1 MSYEKKRQNAVIVGK
16 GLASII
22 GVMGLANLT
31 PLAPIAWIA
40 SGIYAIWALTPERD
54 PNSQRNDSEPV
65 KASKPRRD
73 LREVEISLPEEQL
86 EEMGI
91 DPNQESINMTEAEL
105 KDFLDQ
111 ARTVRTS
118 DD

>member
-1 MSYEKKRQNAVIVGK
+1 MSESDRSKIIVGK

-40 SGIYAIWALTPERD
+40 SGLYAIWALSPGKSPDAEAPPPESANQPEED
-54 PNSQRNDSEPV
+54 TSD
-65 KASKPRRD
+65 
-73 LREVEISLPEEQL
+73 VEISLPEERL

-91 DPNQESINMTEAEL
+91 DPNQSSINMTETEL
-105 KDFLDQ
+105 KDFLDDV
-111 ARTVRTS
+111 RTVRKS
-118 DD
+118 DN

>member
-1 MSYEKKRQNAVIVGK
+1 MRESDRSKVIVGK

-40 SGIYAIWALTPERD
+40 SGIYAIWALSPGSAPGSRQERAQPEDRPAQD
-54 PNSQRNDSEPV
+54 
-65 KASKPRRD
+65 ASD
-73 LREVEISLPEEQL
+73 VEISLSEEQL

-91 DPNQESINMTEAEL
+91 DPSQESINMTEAEL
-105 KDFLDQ
+105 RDFLDQ
-111 ARTVRTS
+111 VRTVRKS
-118 DD
+118 AD

>member
-1 MSYEKKRQNAVIVGK
+1 MNYEKKRHNAVIVGK

-40 SGIYAIWALTPERD
+40 SGIYAIWALSPESAPGTRQK
-54 PNSQRNDSEPV
+54 PPKPV
-65 KASKPRRD
+65 NRPQED
-73 LREVEISLPEEQL
+73 VREVEISLPEEQL
-86 EEMGI
+86 EEMGL
-91 DPNQESINMTEAEL
+91 DPNQASINMTETEL
-105 KDFLDQ
+105 KDFLDKV
-111 ARTVRTS
+111 RTVRTS